1 MLNFIPCLLVNLI
14 LNIIDIPKYSF
25 LILAYRI
32 VPIRS
37 ARREETS
44 EGASII
50 PCHLCVIGDVYS
62 VLLTHDNLSKSTP
75 VKHEVV
81 VAVIVILSNI
91 CCAWTMYLCMDSVK
105 FLLETPGPCITNVF
119 ATRRKNFSQWHR
131 SFQRKL
137 LSHLLKFLRHVAIT
151 LVIQGPGA
159 SIVWGCYYFVYNL
172 QTHLGALLLGR
183 ALLTWTLR
191 YLNKIT
197 HGNTRANSYVRW
209 YNCMTI
215 CIHRKLPGSGVFT
228 YIDKHFFKLCGINIK
243 HPCPQLRVN
252 TP

>member
-1 MLNFIPCLLVNLI
+1 MLNFISCLLVNLI
-14 LNIIDIPKYSF
+14 LNIMDIPQNSL

-81 VAVIVILSNI
+81 VAAIVILIII

-105 FLLETPGPCITNVF
+105 FLLE
-119 ATRRKNFSQWHR
+119 A
-131 SFQRKL
+131 
-137 LSHLLKFLRHVAIT
+137 
-151 LVIQGPGA
+151 PGA

-172 QTHLGALLLGR
+172 QTHLGAFLLGR
-183 ALLTWTLR
+183 ALITGTPR

-228 YIDKHFFKLCGINIK
+228 CIDKHFFKLCGINIK